1 VSYIGD
7 ASMHAQQA
15 AMDEV
20 SNLVD
25 YARAELYEG
34 PSLSHCEDC
43 DAPIPKARQLAIAC
57 TRCVKCQD
65 IADRAPKTRTRMLDH
80 VL

>member
-20 SNLVD
+20 SNLID

-43 DAPIPKARQLAIAC
+43 DEPIPKARREAIAC
-57 TRCVKCQD
+57 NRCCSCQELVD
-65 IADRAPKTRTRMLDH
+65 NAPKTRTRMLDH

>member
-1 VSYIGD
+1 MSYIGD

-20 SNLVD
+20 SNSID
-25 YARAELYEG
+25 RSRAELYDG
-34 PSLSHCEDC
+34 PSLSECEDC
-43 DAPIPKARQLAIAC
+43 AAPIPEARRKAIAC
-57 TRCVKCQD
+57 TRCVSCQEVH
-65 IADRAPKTRTRMLDH
+65 DRKPKTRTRMLDH

>member
-1 VSYIGD
+1 MSYIGD

-20 SNLVD
+20 SNLID
-25 YARAELYEG
+25 YARAELYDG
-34 PSLSHCEDC
+34 PSLTHCEDC
-43 DAPIPKARQLAIAC
+43 DEPIPKARREAIAC
-57 TRCVKCQD
+57 TRCVKCQEAFD
-65 IADRAPKTRTRMLDH
+65 KRPKTRTRMLDH